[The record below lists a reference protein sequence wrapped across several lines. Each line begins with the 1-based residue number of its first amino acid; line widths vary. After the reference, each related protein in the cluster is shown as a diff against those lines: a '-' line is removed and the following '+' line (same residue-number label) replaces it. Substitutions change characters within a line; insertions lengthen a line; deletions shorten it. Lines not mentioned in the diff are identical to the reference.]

1 MHLNVSTN
9 FENLYAK
16 ILSLRVWKLVEL
28 GKCLNLYYQ
37 KGGSSQIHV
46 LQIAILGLPSC
57 LRR

>member
-16 ILSLRVWKLVEL
+16 ILSLRVWKLVGL

-46 LQIAILGLPSC
+46 LQIAVWGWLVV
-57 LRR
+57 

>member
-16 ILSLRVWKLVEL
+16 ILSLRVWKLVGL

-37 KGGSSQIHV
+37 KGSSSQIHV
-46 LQIAILGLPSC
+46 LQIAIWGWLVV
-57 LRR
+57 